1 MGLLIPFVGFGI
13 SVGVLL
19 IWGFRAKKKA
29 VREHS
34 ADVRPQKAA

>member
-1 MGLLIPFVGFGI
+1 MLIPFVGFGI

-19 IWGFRAKKKA
+19 VWGFRAKKKA

-34 ADVRPQKAA
+34 VDAHPQKAA